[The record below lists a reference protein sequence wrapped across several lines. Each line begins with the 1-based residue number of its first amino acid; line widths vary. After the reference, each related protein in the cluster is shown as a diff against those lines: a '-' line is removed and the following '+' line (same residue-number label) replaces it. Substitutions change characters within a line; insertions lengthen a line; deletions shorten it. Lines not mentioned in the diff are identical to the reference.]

1 MAKHKKGKKVKSSQ
15 FPSSQSSSAT
25 TQIKTQDNPTIEKEK
40 LDAGN
45 IASLP
50 VAKVEGQRV
59 QPEQMSLTAHQ
70 HIQEYLKDTEKPKLH
85 DKEVTAVLRLAQHLR
100 VFGLLSAV
108 GYLNQS
114 NDQEGKVRERT
125 KPVWKCLLGQLI
137 DQDNPLEAG
146 ALMATVVQMSQEE
159 PSRYMATWRRAL
171 ILANHWNFWARAY
184 QQEEPCT
191 ANPLQTDPTLESD

>member
-1 MAKHKKGKKVKSSQ
+1 MAKHKKGKKGKSSQ
-15 FPSSQSSSAT
+15 FPSSQSSPAT
-25 TQIKTQDNPTIEKEK
+25 TQTKTQNNPTIEKEK
-40 LDAGN
+40 LEVAN
-45 IASLP
+45 MTLPP
-50 VAKVEGQRV
+50 VANVEGQRV

-70 HIQEYLKDTEKPKLH
+70 HIQTYLQETEKCQL
-85 DKEVTAVLRLAQHLR
+85 DKDDVTAVLRLAQHLR

-114 NDQEGKVRERT
+114 NDQEGKIRKRT

-137 DQDNPLEAG
+137 AQDNPPKAK
-146 ALMATVVQMSQEE
+146 ALMATVEQMAQKE

-191 ANPLQTDPTLESD
+191 PNPPQTDPIVESD

>member
-1 MAKHKKGKKVKSSQ
+1 MSKHKKGKGNSFKSPNSHKSSD
-15 FPSSQSSSAT
+15 
-25 TQIKTQDNPTIEKEK
+25 KTQTKTQNKPTVEKEK
-40 LDAGN
+40 LDALN
-45 IASLP
+45 ITSPP
-50 VAKVEGQRV
+50 VANVEGQRV

-70 HIQEYLKDTEKPKLH
+70 HIQTYLKNTKKSQL
-85 DKEVTAVLRLAQHLR
+85 DKDDVTAVLRLAQHLR

-114 NDQEGKVRERT
+114 NDQDGKVRKRT

-137 DQDNPLEAG
+137 DQDNPLEAK
-146 ALMATVVQMSQEE
+146 ALMATVEQIAQKE

-184 QQEEPCT
+184 QQEEPCIP
-191 ANPLQTDPTLESD
+191 NPPQTDPILESD

>member
-1 MAKHKKGKKVKSSQ
+1 MAKHKKGKKGTSYQ
-15 FPSSQSSSAT
+15 FPSSKSSPAT
-25 TQIKTQDNPTIEKEK
+25 TQTKTQNNPTVEKEK
-40 LDAGN
+40 LEVEN
-45 IASLP
+45 MTLLP
-50 VAKVEGQRV
+50 VANVEGQRV

-70 HIQEYLKDTEKPKLH
+70 HIQKYLKDTGKPKLH
-85 DKEVTAVLRLAQHLR
+85 EKDVTAVLRLAQHLR

-114 NDQEGKVRERT
+114 NDQKGKVRERT

-184 QQEEPCT
+184 QQEESCT
-191 ANPLQTDPTLESD
+191 PNPLQTNPTLESD